1 LWLLMIIFVR
11 DVIIIAGALG
21 YFLGDENS
29 ESDLLEPSLISKVN
43 TVLQIALVLY
53 LLIIQIYVGIDGFQD
68 MVFII
73 VATSTALSGADYG
86 LLWVKKFIL
95 QESLNSSMLLENF
108 VANEELLRLIN
119 QLFLNQKSS
128 ELYIYGASGRGKTHV
143 LQGAVL
149 KSLADDKNA
158 LYIDCSDFLPE
169 HLVDFIDQIS
179 LISFDNVHLIAK
191 ENEEIF
197 FDLFNRA
204 RQSKVN
210 ILVSGDSLPV
220 ELRVMKDI
228 KTRLSLTAVFKLEEL
243 NDELTVM
250 VIDSQMIE
258 RNLKIDSKVYK
269 YLFKNVSR
277 DLKKLLSTLDDL
289 DQASLQSK
297 KPISIPFVRE
307 FLNLN
312 NQ

>member
-1 LWLLMIIFVR
+1 
-11 DVIIIAGALG
+11 
-21 YFLGDENS
+21 
-29 ESDLLEPSLISKVN
+29 
-43 TVLQIALVLY
+43 
-53 LLIIQIYVGIDGFQD
+53 
-68 MVFII
+68 
-73 VATSTALSGADYG
+73 
-86 LLWVKKFIL
+86 
-95 QESLNSSMLLENF
+95 MLLENF

-128 ELYIYGASGRGKTHV
+128 ELYIYGASGSGKTHV

-158 LYIDCSDFLPE
+158 LYIDCSDSLPE
-169 HLVDFIDQIS
+169 HLVEFIDQIS

-204 RQSKVN
+204 RQSEVN

-258 RNLKIDSKVYK
+258 RNLKIDPKVYK

>member
-1 LWLLMIIFVR
+1 MNQ
-11 DVIIIAGALG
+11 LG
-21 YFLGDENS
+21 L
-29 ESDLLEPSLISKVN
+29 PI
-43 TVLQIALVLY
+43 
-53 LLIIQIYVGIDGFQD
+53 
-68 MVFII
+68 
-73 VATSTALSGADYG
+73 
-86 LLWVKKFIL
+86 
-95 QESLNSSMLLENF
+95 SLNSSMLLENF

-128 ELYIYGASGRGKTHV
+128 ELYIYGASGSGKTHV

-158 LYIDCSDFLPE
+158 LYVDCSDSLPE

-179 LISFDNVHLIAK
+179 LISFDNVHLIAH

-204 RQSKVN
+204 RQSEVN

-243 NDELTVM
+243 NDELTMM
-250 VIDSQMIE
+250 VIDSQMME

-269 YLFKNVSR
+269 YLFKNFSR
-277 DLKKLLSTLDDL
+277 DLKLLLSTLDDL
-289 DQASLQSK
+289 DNASLQSK
-297 KPISIPFVRE
+297 KAISIPFVRE